1 MSDSGM
7 SPTVPSAGPA
17 SAEPPLKLLIVDDEP
32 AVREV
37 LRLGLQAC
45 GLSVMV
51 AGTADAA
58 LDLVRANPDIGAVM
72 TDIRMPGRSGI
83 DLLADITTERTDPMA
98 LEVVV
103 ISGHGSLDQVAA
115 AMRHGAVDFL
125 AKPLRLQDAAAAAR
139 RALKRAAA
147 RRDRARRDAAL
158 NLKLSASQAT
168 MEAWDALLTAA
179 LQDSGAAAAW
189 SGMMNLLSHE
199 LRTPLVPVLG
209 YCELLRDSPADE
221 AAARF
226 CIGEITRGAHG
237 VLSAV
242 ERLEVFQRLSDPALK
257 PNRQRQLATAL
268 VEQAWQAALDKSA
281 GMQVSLR
288 LESAPGCEWDC
299 DGRMLLSALG
309 ELLDNAIAQSSAGD
323 AAAVVVRQDGAGNF
337 LSVRRQGQAWSQAV
351 LAAVELTA
359 PMGSHNSLG
368 LSLSLVR
375 RVARLH
381 GGTLLLQ
388 NPDGGGALASLTW
401 PAA

>member
-7 SPTVPSAGPA
+7 TPVAPSGRPK
-17 SAEPPLKLLIVDDEP
+17 SAEVPLKLLVVDDEL
-32 AVREV
+32 AVREA

-45 GLSVMV
+45 GLSVLV
-51 AGTADAA
+51 ASTADAA
-58 LDLVRANPDIGAVM
+58 LELVRANPDIGAVI

-83 DLLADITTERTDPMA
+83 DLLADITTERTDPLA

-103 ISGHGSLDQVAA
+103 ISGHGSLDHVAA
-115 AMRHGAVDFL
+115 AMRLGAMDFL
-125 AKPLRLQDAAAAAR
+125 AKPLRLRDAAAAAR

-147 RRDRARRDAAL
+147 RRDRARRDVAL
-158 NLKLSASQAT
+158 NLKLAAAQAT
-168 MEAWDALLTAA
+168 MEAWDALLPAA

-189 SGMMNLLSHE
+189 SGLMSLLSHE

-209 YCELLRDSPADE
+209 YCELLRDPPADE
-221 AAARF
+221 AATRF

-242 ERLEVFQRLSDPALK
+242 ERLEEYQRLLDPALK
-257 PNRQRQLATAL
+257 PNRRRQLAGAL

-281 GMQVSLR
+281 GMQIGLR
-288 LESAPGCEWDC
+288 LEQAPGCEWDC

-309 ELLDNAIAQSSAGD
+309 ELLDNAIAESSAGD
-323 AAAVVVRQDGAGNF
+323 AIAVVVRQDAAGNF
-337 LSVRRQGQAWSQAV
+337 LSVRRQGPAWSLAV
-351 LAAVELTA
+351 LTAAELTA

-381 GGTLLLQ
+381 GGTMLLQ
-388 NPDGGGALASLTW
+388 NPNDGGALASLTW

>member
-7 SPTVPSAGPA
+7 PPTAPSAGHA
-17 SAEPPLKLLIVDDEP
+17 YAEPPLKLLIVDDDP
-32 AVREV
+32 DVREA

-45 GLSVMV
+45 GLSTLV
-51 AGTADAA
+51 ASTADAA
-58 LDLVRANPDIGAVM
+58 LELVRSNPDIGAVM

-83 DLLADITTERTDPMA
+83 DLLADITHERTDPMA

-115 AMRHGAVDFL
+115 AMRLGAMDFL

-158 NLKLSASQAT
+158 KLKLAAAQAT
-168 MEAWDALLTAA
+168 MEAWDALLPAA
-179 LQDSGAAAAW
+179 FQDSGAAAAW

-221 AAARF
+221 AAAQF

-242 ERLEVFQRLSDPALK
+242 ERLEEFQRLSDPAVK
-257 PNRQRQLATAL
+257 PNRQRQPATAL
-268 VEQAWQAALDKSA
+268 VAQAWQAALDKSA

-309 ELLDNAIAQSSAGD
+309 ELLDNAIAQSSNGD
-323 AAAVVVRQDGAGNF
+323 AVEVVVRADEAGNY
-337 LSVRRQGQAWSQAV
+337 LGVRRQGPAWSGAV
-351 LAAVELTA
+351 LTAAELTA
-359 PMGSHNSLG
+359 PMGSHNGLG

-381 GGTLLLQ
+381 GGAMLLH
-388 NPDGGGALASLTW
+388 NPDGGGALASLAW
-401 PAA
+401 PAG